1 MVLHNFLLTT
11 AYHLC
16 RSIQRLLLL
25 KSLEIGQLLWLCWQ
39 SSLFRCQRSAFRI
52 LSLSKLYNEHIHC
65 WKDEKR
71 KGRPGMAY
79 FYKKV
84 KGFFIWT
91 ISLNWID
98 TKRDDI
104 DEERHLPFCK
114 VITLFYKKNIFVNL
128 DFTHNRFAWE
138 SENLGKNNISI
149 FSNEK
154 IKAFIYNDNC
164 YFLR

>member
-114 VITLFYKKNIFVNL
+114 VITLFYKKTYL
-128 DFTHNRFAWE
+128 
-138 SENLGKNNISI
+138 LISI
-149 FSNEK
+149 SRTIGLRGKAK
-154 IKAFIYNDNC
+154 ILVKITFQS
-164 YFLR
+164 FRTRR

>member
-1 MVLHNFLLTT
+1 MGSCCGSVGRVVSSDARGLHFEFCHCQNYIMNIFT
-11 AYHLC
+11 A
-16 RSIQRLLLL
+16 
-25 KSLEIGQLLWLCWQ
+25 
-39 SSLFRCQRSAFRI
+39 
-52 LSLSKLYNEHIHC
+52 
-65 WKDEKR
+65 EKTKKE
-71 KGRPGMAY
+71 KGGREWPI
-79 FYKKV
+79 FTKKV

-154 IKAFIYNDNC
+154 IKAFIYSDNC